1 MAKVIEHFVER
12 KNKTFTKECHRC
24 KFMFEIGLVEL
35 EDPAMSRV
43 NDNVEIRNR
52 KSYWASGSCSNC
64 NVMQAIN
71 IQELDYEFLI
81 GFLPPKKRPATI
93 QKKSPKVKRQRICK

>member
-1 MAKVIEHFVER
+1 MAKTLPPFVER

-43 NDNVEIRNR
+43 NDNVEIGDR

-71 IQELDYEFLI
+71 IQRPDYEFLI
-81 GFLPPKKRPATI
+81 DFLPPRKRLATI
-93 QKKSPKVKRQRICK
+93 KRRRVKS